1 MRFPFT
7 QYSRKGQTHK
17 QQTVNKKT
25 DEGTR
30 EEKTDEKWMDCT
42 DELWEKSE
50 KARRGKCVCTFDQM
64 GPGLLCESSR
74 CPEILGHRN
83 APSR

>member
-1 MRFPFT
+1 MEW
-7 QYSRKGQTHK
+7 K
-17 QQTVNKKT
+17 
-25 DEGTR
+25 
-30 EEKTDEKWMDCT
+30 
-42 DELWEKSE
+42 DELWEKKGE
-50 KARRGKCVCTFDQM
+50 EGRWWCGGDPFDQM